1 MKMEEKEIK
10 SSNEWVEKAG
20 GWEGGGGEW
29 KFF

>member
-10 SSNEWVEKAG
+10 SSDEWVEKAG
-20 GWEGGGGEW
+20 EWWGGGEW

>member
-10 SSNEWVEKAG
+10 SSDEWVEKAG
-20 GWEGGGGEW
+20 GEGGGGEW